1 MTISFRTIVR
11 GGLAVLGMAALAG
24 QSANA
29 ATVSTVF
36 STGVVANNPIT
47 GQPTGTLPGGSIDPH
62 YLLANTGTA
71 TASISTGLFG
81 AATAYPVNMFPT
93 SGPYS
98 PPTGGSN
105 YIGPAGAGT
114 PGNGPL
120 GGGAAPQNLFYDFRT
135 TFSLAGFDPTSA
147 ILTGRASGDNRIT
160 AVYLNGILVNG
171 LSNAAPADFQ
181 PATFNFASGFATAN
195 TLDFIVFNSA
205 NNGNPASNNLLALDV
220 DTLLLTANA
229 LPTAV
234 PEPGSVAMLIGMGVT
249 GAGFLSRRK
258 RAAK

>member
-11 GGLAVLGMAALAG
+11 GSLAVFGMAALAG

-29 ATVSTVF
+29 ATVSTIF
-36 STGVVANNPIT
+36 DTGVVANNPIT

-62 YLLANTGTA
+62 YTLATSGATA
-71 TASISTGLFG
+71 TIATGPFG
-81 AATAYPVNMFPT
+81 AATTYPVNAFPT
-93 SGPYS
+93 NGPYAT
-98 PPTGGSN
+98 PTGGSN

-114 PGNGPL
+114 PGAGNL
-120 GGGAAPQNLFYDFRT
+120 GGGTAAQNTFFDFRT

-147 ILTGRASGDNRIT
+147 TLTGKVAGDNAVT
-160 AVYLNGILVNG
+160 AIFLNGVLVNG
-171 LSNAAPADFQ
+171 FIGPTPAQLQAQAF
-181 PATFNFASGFATAN
+181 TINSNFATVN

-205 NNGNPASNNLLALDV
+205 GTTGNLLALDV
-220 DTLLLTANA
+220 DTLILSAN
-229 LPTAV
+229 PTSVAV